1 MEAIDR
7 RLFRRA
13 ARTSSERAKR
23 STTLARA
30 IQRSVQ
36 LARGILAGRRE
47 LTAAHLAALCAQEI
61 DGVPI
66 LTAEAA
72 EKIREAERARVKRAA
87 HRPLSPATQ
96 QQAMTRTE
104 AIAREHDDHETADR
118 VQALR
123 VRLAPAPVGP

>member
-13 ARTSSERAKR
+13 AHTSNERAKR
-23 STTLARA
+23 ATTLAHA

-47 LTAAHLAALCAQEI
+47 LTEAHLAALCTQQI
-61 DGVPI
+61 GGVPI
-66 LTAEAA
+66 LSVEAA
-72 EKIREAERARVKRAA
+72 VKIREAELARIKRAA

-96 QQAMTRTE
+96 QQAMSRTE

-123 VRLAPAPVGP
+123 LRLAPTPVTP